1 MAGTRFADD
10 LHVQLRCHGIGAVGV
25 GGGGV
30 GGDGIGGGGG
40 GSTGDI
46 TDVIVHLYNLN
57 IYDLDCWVGGGG
69 GGAALPPAV
78 SQMSECTLELERL
91 WLGLLGDWMAAL
103 SSMTRALGETED
115 HDDF

>member
-1 MAGTRFADD
+1 MTSTFSYDVMVLAR
-10 LHVQLRCHGIGAVGV
+10 L
-25 GGGGV
+25 GGGGGGRGV
-30 GGDGIGGGGG
+30 GGDGIWGGGG

-69 GGAALPPAV
+69 GAALPPAV

-91 WLGLLGDWMAAL
+91 
-103 SSMTRALGETED
+103 
-115 HDDF
+115 